1 MQRAVTAIY
10 RTYSVADL
18 VRSELKD
25 LGISAFNISV
35 VPDSDSPVT
44 TGSSRDVG
52 DDTHDRLHDLHLPE
66 SDIRTYQQAV
76 RNGDYVVSVN
86 VDDEAHLERV
96 KEIMRRPEDAHDIDE
111 LDTKYASTVYEPRRA
126 PLSEGHDESH
136 IGRRDP
142 AEGSPYTRAYSREQP
157 IRPRDEH

>member
-25 LGISAFNISV
+25 LGISSYNVTI
-35 VPDSDSPVT
+35 VPDSDTSA
-44 TGSSRDVG
+44 TGSTRDLG
-52 DDTHDRLHDLHLPE
+52 DQAYDKLHDLHLPE

-86 VDDEAHLERV
+86 VDDEAHIERV
-96 KEIMRRPEDAHDIDE
+96 KEIMRRPEDAHDINS
-111 LDTKYASTVYEPRRA
+111 LDTKYASEVYKPRRD
-126 PLSEGHDESH
+126 PLTEGYDERH
-136 IGRRDP
+136 IGRRESTED
-142 AEGSPYTRAYSREQP
+142 SPYTRSYSREQP
-157 IRPRDEH
+157 IKPRDGF

>member
-10 RTYSVADL
+10 RTYSVAEL

-25 LGISAFNISV
+25 LGISAYSITI

-52 DDTHDRLHDLHLPE
+52 DDAYSRLHDLHLPE

-111 LDTKYASTVYEPRRA
+111 LDTKYASTVYEPRRD
-126 PLSEGHDESH
+126 PLAEGYDERH

-142 AEGSPYTRAYSREQP
+142 AGDSPHTRSYSREQP
-157 IRPRDEH
+157 IRPRDEP